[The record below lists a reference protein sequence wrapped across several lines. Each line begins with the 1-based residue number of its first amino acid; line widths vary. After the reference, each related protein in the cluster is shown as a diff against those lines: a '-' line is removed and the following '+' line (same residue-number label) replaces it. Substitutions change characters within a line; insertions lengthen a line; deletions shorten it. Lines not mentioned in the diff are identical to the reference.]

1 MKFDL
6 TKAKFIPQSNV
17 KSKELSL
24 DNLVTI
30 KVKEEI
36 KYDLVFNKAKRN
48 WKIDKFF
55 IFQQL
60 DNEGWTASFQD
71 GYVFLIKTNTSQ
83 VEELSPKFLKG
94 TCQPIFSS
102 DYFTLIMGEIFD
114 LTSEEGFFL
123 NEEEFKGDIKVYSV
137 STVKTNLDE
146 FFSDSGESVKE
157 ENIVLPIT
165 LSSLLADSIE
175 QIGQENP
182 DLFEN
187 VVEEDLY

>member
-30 KVKEEI
+30 KVKEGI
-36 KYDLVFNKAKRN
+36 KYDLTFNKSKRN

-55 IFQQL
+55 ISQQL

-71 GYVFLIKTNTSQ
+71 GYVFLIKTNTAQ
-83 VEELSPKFLKG
+83 LEEIQPKFLKG
-94 TCQPIFSS
+94 NCQPIFTS

-114 LTSEEGFFL
+114 LTKEEGFFL
-123 NEEEFKGDIKVYSV
+123 NEEEFEGDIKVYSI
-137 STVKTNLDE
+137 SSVKTILEEYSNHFPENFVPTLENVDE
-146 FFSDSGESVKE
+146 FIEKDDKFFNE
-157 ENIVLPIT
+157 EIKSFPV
-165 LSSLLADSIE
+165 S
-175 QIGQENP
+175 Q
-182 DLFEN
+182 

>member
-36 KYDLVFNKAKRN
+36 KYDLIFNKAKRN

-55 IFQQL
+55 ISQQL

-71 GYVFLIKTNTSQ
+71 GYVFLIKTNTAQ

-94 TCQPIFSS
+94 SCQPIFSS

-114 LTSEEGFFL
+114 LTKEEGFFL
-123 NEEEFKGDIKVYSV
+123 NEEEFEGDIKVYSI
-137 STVKTNLDE
+137 SSVKTIL
-146 FFSDSGESVKE
+146 E
-157 ENIVLPIT
+157 EHSNHFPENFVPTLENVDKFLEEEDKLFNEEIQIPI
-165 LSSLLADSIE
+165 S
-175 QIGQENP
+175 Q
-182 DLFEN
+182 